1 MGEWPRLDL
10 VDGGLQPT
18 VVVAVVQDLLERP
31 NDHLKVLGLPRD
43 VVIRP
48 IS

>member
-1 MGEWPRLDL
+1 MGEGPCLDL

-18 VVVAVVQDLLERP
+18 VVVAVVQDLLERS
-31 NDHLKVLGLPRD
+31 NNHLEVLGLPRD